1 MSSLW
6 KVATQLMGM
15 LSKDGAPLPGSTCH
29 VPPGLLPVLSARQGS
44 PSSRHGACA
53 EFGSA
58 PRTWEA
64 VAAKGARDRMSLGMF
79 C

>member
-15 LSKDGAPLPGSTCH
+15 LSKDGAPHPGSTYH
-29 VPPGLLPVLSARQGS
+29 VPPGLL